1 LEKQG
6 YCLVEKFLE
15 GSNRPQNLSSDH
27 FLMRME
33 LVGET
38 TALQSV
44 IFSETIFYN

>member
-1 LEKQG
+1 M
-6 YCLVEKFLE
+6 VEKFLE
-15 GSNRPQNLSSDH
+15 GSNRPKNLSSDH

-44 IFSETIFYN
+44 IFSKSDFLKSRK